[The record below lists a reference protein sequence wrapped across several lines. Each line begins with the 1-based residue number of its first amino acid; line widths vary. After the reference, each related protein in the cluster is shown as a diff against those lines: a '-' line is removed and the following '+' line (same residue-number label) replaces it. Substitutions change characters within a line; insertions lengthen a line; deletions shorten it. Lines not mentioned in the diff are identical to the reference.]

1 MFSIFLIVIGAIF
14 VFYDFILII
23 SNPGTFLDNLTSFTH
38 IWLAMGAL
46 LYLPTQNR
54 AFLLVNFEEMGK
66 TNYR

>member
-1 MFSIFLIVIGAIF
+1 MFSIFLIVIGTIF

-46 LYLPTQNR
+46 LI
-54 AFLLVNFEEMGK
+54 FLVFTDAKQGIPSGQF
-66 TNYR
+66 